1 MGIRL
6 QQRRDVQ
13 TIRTVFCW
21 LRQVQAVDDIKCP
34 RAPPPKTNDDEEL
47 LRSKLEEER
56 KLEQERLML
65 ERQLREK
72 EVPNPIEFQ
81 A

>member
-1 MGIRL
+1 
-6 QQRRDVQ
+6 
-13 TIRTVFCW
+13 
-21 LRQVQAVDDIKCP
+21 
-34 RAPPPKTNDDEEL
+34 